1 MISHH
6 TLRLGVTLVPDRL
19 DSAMIDH
26 EGGLLRRAAD
36 YQFGP
41 SGGAALF
48 QDVESLTV
56 TRTSS
61 GRPRQVTAED
71 GRLVSYGNDGRF
83 TLGIAGGRRL
93 HEAFEAPR
101 NPRGRRR
108 RERAV
113 RPRRAQ
119 RVREV
124 RRRGRRRDTAWR
136 RGPESSTRTAV
147 CSVVGR
153 TELSGDGMRAFETG
167 MAVKV
172 RGHHRRGRRVTEA
185 ETGRCGG
192 RRRGELLG
200 RKAQVGLCLEEAAA
214 DSTRAR

>member
-1 MISHH
+1 
-6 TLRLGVTLVPDRL
+6 
-19 DSAMIDH
+19 MIDH

-101 NPRGRRR
+101 NRVVVGDESEPFVRDGRNVFAKFVD
-108 RERAV
+108 EADDEI
-113 RPRRAQ
+113 RPGD
-119 RVREV
+119 EV
-124 RRRGRRRDTAWR
+124 LVVHEDGRLLA
-136 RGPESSTRTAV
+136 
-147 CSVVGR
+147 VGR

-172 RGHHRRGRRVTEA
+172 RDTI
-185 ETGRCGG
+185 
-192 RRRGELLG
+192 GEDD
-200 RKAQVGLCLEEAAA
+200 E
-214 DSTRAR
+214 